1 MIVGELSLNPH
12 DQLNPQKGR
21 TAHIKI
27 LKKSTLI
34 SILLSCTKDFKD
46 FFLGDSKKK
55 TVFSLRFSVHLK
67 ILELRNDI
75 PTLEGLEIT
84 APRGDGNRWGN
95 HNPKD
100 LWDEWYG

>member
-1 MIVGELSLNPH
+1 M
-12 DQLNPQKGR
+12 
-21 TAHIKI
+21 
-27 LKKSTLI
+27 
-34 SILLSCTKDFKD
+34 
-46 FFLGDSKKK
+46 
-55 TVFSLRFSVHLK
+55 HLK

-84 APRGDGNRWGN
+84 AKTQVGPEIVGGN